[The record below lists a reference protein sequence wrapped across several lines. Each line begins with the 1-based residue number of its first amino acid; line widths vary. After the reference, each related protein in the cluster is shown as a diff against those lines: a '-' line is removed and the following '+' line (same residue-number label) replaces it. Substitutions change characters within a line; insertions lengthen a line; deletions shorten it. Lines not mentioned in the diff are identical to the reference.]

1 MDRRTN
7 KSMSEWMGARTDGW
21 TGGVTEGK
29 QAIDQPVTR
38 GMHGRSQKS
47 KIRKK
52 AQKGK
57 KLKNKDQKEEKKY
70 SFDWIW
76 VWCRSGEQATAGQQH
91 KMQLIREEKLAANLK
106 ALLRRWVEGDQTG
119 FRVRPSRHL
128 PPVAVEAGVALTALR
143 RSTAASCSLGQ
154 HRT

>member
-1 MDRRTN
+1 MVDHKKAR
-7 KSMSEWMGARTDGW
+7 SEKKHKK
-21 TGGVTEGK
+21 EK
-29 QAIDQPVTR
+29 
-38 GMHGRSQKS
+38 SQKI

-52 AQKGK
+52 K
-57 KLKNKDQKEEKKY
+57 K
-70 SFDWIW
+70 SIPIDWIW

-143 RSTAASCSLGQ
+143 LSTAASCSLGQ